1 MTSGPVTDWFA
12 YGPIAG
18 RYDDAWGS
26 RFQAVAK
33 LVWQRVS
40 PGRGASVL
48 DIGTGTGILPHALGE
63 CAADLAVMTGCDRA
77 TGMIRVARARTPS
90 LRVVAADAVSLP
102 FRDAAFDVATASF
115 VMSHLLDY
123 ETGLAEARRVL
134 KPGGVL
140 AITSWAAGEDEPS
153 QLWSRLLAGAV
164 AKDRIEAAF
173 ARVAPSMSR
182 FEDPAGVERALTH
195 AGFARVTVEAHTIES
210 LLSVEQFVADRELT
224 SGARYAR
231 HVLGMEEWDRLL
243 ARARDE
249 LGRRFGRQLSFSRG
263 ALIGVGL
270 KA

>member
-1 MTSGPVTDWFA
+1 VTDWFA
-12 YGPIAG
+12 YDPIAG
-18 RYDDAWGS
+18 RYDDVWGS
-26 RFQAVAK
+26 RFEAVAK
-33 LVWQRVS
+33 LVWQRV
-40 PGRGASVL
+40 PPARGASIL
-48 DIGTGTGILPHALGE
+48 DIGTGTGIVPHALGE
-63 CAADLAVMTGCDRA
+63 CATDLALMTGCDPAR
-77 TGMIRVARARTPS
+77 GMIQVARSRTPT
-90 LRVVAADAVSLP
+90 LRVVAADAVCLP

-134 KPGGVL
+134 KLGGVL

-153 QLWSRLLAGAV
+153 QLWSGLLTGSV
-164 AKDRIEAAF
+164 AKERVEAAF

-182 FEDPAGVERALTH
+182 FEDPAGVERALTQ

-210 LLSVEQFVADRELT
+210 RLSVEQFVADRELT
-224 SGARYAR
+224 PTARYAR
-231 HVLGMEEWDRLL
+231 HVLGVEDWERLL
-243 ARARDE
+243 GRARDE